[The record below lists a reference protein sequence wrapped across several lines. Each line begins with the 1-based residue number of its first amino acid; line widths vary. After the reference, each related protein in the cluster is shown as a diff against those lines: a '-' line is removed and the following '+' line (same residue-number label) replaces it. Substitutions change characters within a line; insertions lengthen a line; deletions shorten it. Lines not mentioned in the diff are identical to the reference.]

1 MDVNLHVDEN
11 THNQNRIIRGSR
23 LSALNVAK
31 LIIKKIDP
39 FTDTAAILNK
49 LDLRVF
55 WEAQGE

>member
-11 THNQNRIIRGSR
+11 TPNGNRIIRGSR

-31 LIIKKIDP
+31 LIVKKRDL

-49 LDLRVF
+49 LDLRVL